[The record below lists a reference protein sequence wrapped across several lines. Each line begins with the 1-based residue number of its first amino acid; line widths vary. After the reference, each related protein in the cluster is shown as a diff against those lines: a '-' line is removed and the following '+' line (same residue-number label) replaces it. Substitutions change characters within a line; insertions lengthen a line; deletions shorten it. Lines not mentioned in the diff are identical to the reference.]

1 MSLEPG
7 VLLNNRYR
15 IESPLGS
22 GGMGAVYLGHDNNLD
37 VKVAVKEN
45 FFVSEESARQFERE
59 ARLLATLRHPSLPRV
74 TDHFVI
80 RGQGQYLVMDYVEG
94 DDARRVLEQAQGP
107 LEEAQVLPWARQ
119 VLEAVAYLHSRT
131 PPVIHRDIKPGNIK
145 ITPGGR
151 AVLVDF
157 GLAKEYNP
165 TQSTTVGA
173 KAFTP
178 GFAPPEQ
185 YGQGRTDV
193 RTDVYAL
200 GATFYNLLTGKVPAD
215 GLRRAMEKEQLI
227 PVRELNPRV
236 SPQVAEAIE
245 RSVAVKPDNRFQDVE
260 AFSRAMAAVP
270 AAEPTVVASTKMREA
285 IQPIAEP
292 TRLGTPAAP
301 ARGRGWLVP
310 VAIGGFALV
319 ALGVGAALVL
329 GGGRG
334 ATPTEQVRPTPV
346 GGVAVGQP
354 SPTAS
359 EPPTAVPTPAPPQE
373 SPTPEFSPTPE
384 SSPTPAAT
392 PVGGGASGQIAYA
405 SDRFGV
411 PQVFLMDVTGA
422 NVTQLTSLP
431 DGACQP
437 AWSPDG
443 ERLLVVSPC
452 RQKADE
458 YPNAAIYV
466 LNADGSG
473 ITPLIS
479 KPGGV
484 YDPDWSQNGIAFTYL
499 ENNQPSIWVAR
510 ADGSNH
516 VRISIGRA
524 RDSQP
529 SWSPGGDKM
538 ALLNTSRAG
547 SDTVFWIF
555 SDGTFNG
562 SNPDQVTRSQ
572 LADAPD
578 WSPLGDL
585 IAYMV
590 DPHIWIVS
598 WDAVGFGAVKLTTQG
613 PNDDP
618 DWSPD
623 GQWITF
629 ETWRDAANHD
639 IYIMTANGA
648 RPTRLTSDAA
658 REFQPAWRP

>member
-22 GGMGAVYLGHDNNLD
+22 GGIGAVYLGHDDNLE

-45 FFVSEESARQFERE
+45 FFVSEDSARQFERE
-59 ARLLATLRHPSLPRV
+59 ARLLATLRHPGLPRV
-74 TDHFVI
+74 TDHFVLP
-80 RGQGQYLVMDYVEG
+80 GQGQYLVMDYVEG
-94 DDARRVLEQAQGP
+94 DDARRVLELAHGP
-107 LEEAQVLPWARQ
+107 LSEAEVLSWARQ

-157 GLAKEYNP
+157 GLAKEYSP

-200 GATFYNLLTGKVPAD
+200 GATLYNLLTGKVPAD
-215 GLRRAMEKEQLI
+215 GLRRAMGKEQLTPI
-227 PVRELNPRV
+227 REHNPRV

-245 RSVAVKPDNRFQDVE
+245 HSAAVRPEDRFPNVE
-260 AFSRAMAAVP
+260 AFSKALFAAP
-270 AAEPTVVASTKMREA
+270 ASEATVVASTRMREA
-285 IQPIAEP
+285 VQEIPPDPTRLAPAKPAGRRGWVIPVAVGAFAVVAIGVGAGLLLTGGGRQAPTESPGPTQALPLVVEQPSRTPPEQPTAEP
-292 TRLGTPAAP
+292 TQTPP
-301 ARGRGWLVP
+301 L
-310 VAIGGFALV
+310 
-319 ALGVGAALVL
+319 
-329 GGGRG
+329 
-334 ATPTEQVRPTPV
+334 
-346 GGVAVGQP
+346 
-354 SPTAS
+354 
-359 EPPTAVPTPAPPQE
+359 E
-373 SPTPEFSPTPE
+373 SATPEFTPTTE
-384 SSPTPAAT
+384 ASPTPAVT
-392 PVGGGASGQIAYA
+392 PMGGGLGQIAYA
-405 SDRFGV
+405 SNRFGI
-411 PQVFLMDVTGA
+411 PQVFRMDVTGA
-422 NVTQLTSLP
+422 NVTQLTTLP

-437 AWSPDG
+437 AWSPTGD
-443 ERLLVVSPC
+443 RLLVVSPC

-484 YDPDWSQNGIAFTYL
+484 YDPNWSQFGIAFTYL
-499 ENNQPSIWVAR
+499 ENRQPAIWVAQE
-510 ADGSNH
+510 DGSSQ

-524 RDSQP
+524 RDSQA
-529 SWSPGGDKM
+529 SWSPAGDM
-538 ALLNTSRAG
+538 LALLNTSRAG
-547 SDTVFWIF
+547 SDTIFWIS
-555 SDGTFNG
+555 SDGSFNG
-562 SNPDQVTRSQ
+562 SNPDQVTRAQ

-590 DPHIWIVS
+590 DPHIWIVK
-598 WDAVGFGAVKLTTQG
+598 WDAVGFGAVKLTSLG

-618 DWSPD
+618 GWSPD

-648 RPTRLTSDAA
+648 QPTRLTTDAA
-658 REFQPAWRP
+658 WEFQPAWRP

>member
-22 GGMGAVYLGHDNNLD
+22 GGMGAVYLGQDDNLD

-80 RGQGQYLVMDYVEG
+80 PGQGQYLVMDYVEG
-94 DDARRVLEQAQGP
+94 DDGRRVLEQARGP
-107 LEEAQVLPWARQ
+107 LSEALVLSWAQQ
-119 VLEAVAYLHSRT
+119 VLEAVVYLHSRT

-200 GATFYNLLTGKVPAD
+200 GATLYNMLTGKVPAD
-215 GLRRAMEKEQLI
+215 GLRRAMGKEQLTPI
-227 PVRELNPRV
+227 RELNPQV
-236 SPQVAEAIE
+236 SPHVAEAIE
-245 RSVAVKPDNRFQDVE
+245 HSAAVRPEDRFPDAKAFSVALL
-260 AFSRAMAAVP
+260 AAP
-270 AAEPTVVASTKMREA
+270 AVEPTVVASTRMREA
-285 IQPIAEP
+285 VQAPLEP
-292 TRLGTPAAP
+292 TRLAPPKPAA
-301 ARGRGWLVP
+301 RRGWVIP
-310 VAIGGFALV
+310 VAVGGFAIV
-319 ALGVGAALVL
+319 AMGVGAGLLL
-329 GGGRG
+329 GGGRRGPASATEGPGPTQAGG
-334 ATPTEQVRPTPV
+334 AIVE
-346 GGVAVGQP
+346 QP
-354 SPTAS
+354 SPTPP
-359 EPPTAVPTPAPPQE
+359 ELPTAAPTPAPPLE
-373 SPTPEFSPTPE
+373 SATPEFTPTPEA
-384 SSPTPAAT
+384 SPTPAVT
-392 PVGGGASGQIAYA
+392 PMGAGLGQIAYV

-422 NVTQLTSLP
+422 NVTQLTTLP

-437 AWSPDG
+437 AWSPTGDQ
-443 ERLLVVSPC
+443 LLVVSPC

-458 YPNAAIYV
+458 YRNAAIYV
-466 LNADGSG
+466 LNANGSG

-484 YDPDWSQNGIAFTYL
+484 YDPDWSESGIAFTYL
-499 ENNQPSIWVAR
+499 ENNQASIWVAQ
-510 ADGSNH
+510 ANGSNQ
-516 VRISIGRA
+516 VRISLGRA

-562 SNPDQVTRSQ
+562 SNPDQVTRAQ

-590 DPHIWIVS
+590 DPHIWIVG
-598 WDAVGFGAVKLTTQG
+598 WDAVGFGAVKLTIQG

-639 IYIMTANGA
+639 IYVMTANGA
-648 RPTRLTSDAA
+648 QPTRLTTDAA